1 MVWPMTLL
9 RSHFAQAVPYSSFNV
24 WCCFSPQG
32 LCICLS
38 PSLPYLMSFH
48 PADLNGIIRFS
59 REPSLAGFDVLVLYS
74 QETTCFPFTAPITL
88 FMLYFYV

>member
-1 MVWPMTLL
+1 
-9 RSHFAQAVPYSSFNV
+9 
-24 WCCFSPQG
+24 
-32 LCICLS
+32 
-38 PSLPYLMSFH
+38 MSFH